1 VHEALSI
8 RSHTQVVIQAVLRVC
23 SLVQAETADA
33 KAQLEKMGAS
43 AKDLG
48 AEKDRTAQQLADAQ
62 VLVHEALSY

>member
-1 VHEALSI
+1 M
-8 RSHTQVVIQAVLRVC
+8 
-23 SLVQAETADA
+23 QAEAADA

-62 VLVHEALSY
+62 VLVYAALSY